1 MVDFV
6 IGVDIH
12 KRTHTFVA
20 VDNVGR
26 RLAAQTTR
34 TTSSGHSEAL
44 QWARSVC
51 GGTRLW
57 GIEDL
62 RNFSVRLESDLL
74 AAGEAVVRV
83 PPTLTARHRA
93 AAGSWGKSDP
103 IDALAVARAVLR
115 EGGKLP
121 VATHDPYS
129 RRIKLLVDH
138 RDRLVVARTGTI
150 NRLLNRL
157 HELDPTEPPSKL
169 ALQRV
174 KHRATI
180 EAQLAA
186 HDGCLAE
193 IAREELAEIADATI
207 RVNSI
212 EKTLT
217 ELVSTGAPALLAV
230 SGCGTLAAAKIIGET
245 AGIGR
250 FATEPKYA
258 RYCGVAPVPDWS
270 GSTIGR
276 VRSMKGGNRQLN
288 RALHTIAMTQI
299 RKGGRGEPY
308 YRRRISEGNNHAQA
322 LGRLKRQICR
332 AVYYCQVADTST
344 RAGQMTTEPVPSR
357 PSP

>member
-6 IGVDIH
+6 IGVDVH

-20 VDNVGR
+20 VDGVGHKI
-26 RLAAQTTR
+26 AAQTVK

-51 GGTRLW
+51 SGTRLW

-74 AAGEAVVRV
+74 GAGEAVVRV

-93 AAGSWGKSDP
+93 TARSWGKSDA

-115 EGGKLP
+115 EGGSLP
-121 VATHDPYS
+121 VATHDPFS
-129 RRIKLLVDH
+129 RQIKLLVDH
-138 RDRLVVARTGTI
+138 RDRLVVSRTGTV

-157 HELDPTEPPSKL
+157 HELDPTEPPTKL
-169 ALQRV
+169 ALKRI
-174 KHRATI
+174 KHRAAV

-186 HDGCLAE
+186 HHGALAD
-193 IAREELAEIADATI
+193 IAREELAEIADTTR
-207 RVNSI
+207 RVNQI
-212 EKTLT
+212 EKALK
-217 ELVSTGAPALLAV
+217 ELVSTGAPTLLSI
-230 SGCGTLAAAKIIGET
+230 SGCGPLAAAKIIGET

-258 RYCGVAPVPDWS
+258 RYCGVAPAPDWS

-299 RKGGRGEPY
+299 KKGGRGEPY
-308 YRRRISEGNNHAQA
+308 YRRRITEGNSHAQA

-332 AVYYCQVADTST
+332 AVYYCQIADTSA
-344 RAGQMTTEPVPSR
+344 RATSVS
-357 PSP
+357 